1 MHVLIITQYFPP
13 DLGGSTT
20 RAYNIAK
27 GLTLNNVEVTVITTF
42 PHYPRGEIPSQYRW
56 MPYKFE
62 KMEEINVLRTF
73 IFPIES
79 KGLLR
84 RLILFICFIC
94 SSLIGLLFVK
104 NINIIWVANPELF
117 GMVPGLI
124 YSKLHKIPIVLNVD
138 DLSIEDVNNL
148 KIMKNKSIGYKI
160 VKLLSKLMYR
170 KPEAL
175 TPISP
180 GYVEILQSYGVDR
193 KKIFIIMG
201 GVDLEIF
208 RNKNYIKRTN
218 SKFRVIY
225 SGSFSIAY
233 DFDQVI
239 KAAKILENKGS
250 FEFILQGKGEL
261 ELSMRSLIKNLNVLN
276 VKIYSEVLS
285 RKNLSRFL
293 NTANALILPLRDF
306 GVPYL
311 GISTKLFEYQAVGK
325 PIICCAYG
333 QPAMY
338 ITETKSGLNVFPG
351 NLEKL
356 VEAIVELSKNKK
368 MSENFG
374 KAGILFVE
382 NNLSLDK
389 IGSNIKQVFLNI
401 LEQNSRA
408 RKHARELLNFM

>member
-1 MHVLIITQYFPP
+1 M
-13 DLGGSTT
+13 
-20 RAYNIAK
+20 N
-27 GLTLNNVEVTVITTF
+27 
-42 PHYPRGEIPSQYRW
+42 
-56 MPYKFE
+56 
-62 KMEEINVLRTF
+62 
-73 IFPIES
+73 
-79 KGLLR
+79 
-84 RLILFICFIC
+84 
-94 SSLIGLLFVK
+94 
-104 NINIIWVANPELF
+104 
-117 GMVPGLI
+117 
-124 YSKLHKIPIVLNVD
+124 
-138 DLSIEDVNNL
+138 
-148 KIMKNKSIGYKI
+148 NKSISYKI
-160 VKLLSKLMYR
+160 VKLLSKLIYR
-170 KPEAL
+170 KPDAL

-193 KKIFIIMG
+193 KKIFVIMG

-239 KAAKILENKGS
+239 KAAKILENEGS

-261 ELSMRSLIKNLNVLN
+261 ESSMRSLIKDLNVLN

-285 RKNLSRFL
+285 RNNLSRFL

-338 ITETKSGLNVFPG
+338 ITETKSGLNVPPG
-351 NLEKL
+351 NIEKL
-356 VEAIVELSKNKK
+356 VEAIVELSKNNK

-382 NNLSLDK
+382 NNLSLNK

-401 LEQNSRA
+401 LEQNVRA
-408 RKHARELLNFM
+408 RKYACELINFM